1 MRHVIIATLSLFLLS
16 SLSLP
21 VDSAAQNLTPA
32 EISKVDQIF
41 KDYAKADSPG
51 CALGVYR
58 DGAIAYA
65 QGYGMASLELG
76 VAITPKTVFD
86 IGSTSKQFTAF
97 SILLLQ
103 QQGKLSLDDDIRKF
117 MPEIPDYGKRITL
130 RHLMT
135 HTSGMRD
142 YAGLFDLA
150 GVPEQNLT
158 NDQDAVD
165 LIARQKAL
173 NFMPGEEWD
182 YSNTGF
188 FLLSQVAKRVTGKTL
203 RDFDQE
209 NIFSPLGMKST
220 QIFNDHT
227 LVIPHRATGYS
238 FDDEQKVFGVEM
250 SNFEQT
256 GDGSVQTSVEDLQR
270 WDENFYTAK
279 LGGEELIRQ
288 MQVVGKLNNG
298 KEHGYAA
305 GLEVSAYRGQPVVRH
320 GGAWAGYRAELLRFP
335 KQHTSVAVLCN
346 VAQSAPSVRADRVA
360 DVILEKMLAPVPEA
374 AQNKIP
380 AKPVSPEA
388 LQKYVGVYRN
398 EKDQYERVEFKDG
411 KLWLMSYGIELI
423 PQTSNV
429 FQTDF
434 TEGTFT
440 FAGKQMVVET
450 ADEKPVK
457 FSLIQTRAPQD
468 IGQFVGDYYSA
479 ELDATWQL
487 RMKDGQLTARVKHS
501 DASSMT
507 LLPVSVDT
515 FTLEGGSLRFELQGG
530 VPSRAFLTVSRIR
543 NVEFVKS
550 RSQQ

>member
-1 MRHVIIATLSLFLLS
+1 MRRVIVASLSLFLL
-16 SLSLP
+16 P
-21 VDSAAQNLTPA
+21 VGSTAQNLTPA
-32 EISKVDQIF
+32 EIGKVDEIF

-58 DGAIAYA
+58 DGAIVYA

-76 VAITPKTVFD
+76 VPITPRTVFD

-165 LIARQKAL
+165 LIVRQKAL

-188 FLLSQVAKRVTGKTL
+188 FLLSQVVKRVTGKTL

-209 NIFSPLGMKST
+209 NIFTPLGMRST

-227 LVIPHRATGYS
+227 LIIPHRATGYS
-238 FDDEQKVFGVEM
+238 FDDERKAFGVEM

-256 GDGSVQTSVEDLQR
+256 GDGSVQTSIEDLQR
-270 WDENFYTAK
+270 WDENFYSAK
-279 LGGEELIRQ
+279 LGGEALIRQ
-288 MQVVGKLNNG
+288 MQVVGRLNNG
-298 KEHGYAA
+298 KEHEYAA
-305 GLEVSAYRGQPVVRH
+305 GLEIMTYRGQPVVRH

-335 KQHTSVAVLCN
+335 KQHTSIAVLCN
-346 VAQSAPSVRADRVA
+346 VAQATPSLRANRVA
-360 DVILEKMLAPVPEA
+360 DVVMANVLAPLPAAVDYTSAGKTVP
-374 AQNKIP
+374 P
-380 AKPVSPEA
+380 DV
-388 LQKYVGVYRN
+388 LQKCVGVYKN
-398 EKDQYERVEFKDG
+398 DKDDYQRIEFKEG
-411 KLWLMSYGIELI
+411 KLWLMNDGIELI
-423 PQTSNV
+423 PLSSNV
-429 FQTDF
+429 FRTSLI
-434 TEGTFT
+434 EGTFS
-440 FAGKQMVVET
+440 FRQRQMVVKI
-450 ADEKPVK
+450 DGEKPVT
-457 FSLIQTRAPQD
+457 FALIQTQKPKD
-468 IGQFVGDYYSA
+468 LGQFVGDYYSA

-487 RMKDGQLTARVKHS
+487 RVKDGQLTEQVKHS
-501 DASSMT
+501 DAPSLT
-507 LLPVSVDT
+507 LRPICQDT
-515 FTLEGGSLRFELQGG
+515 FTLEGGSLRFEIEGG
-530 VPSRAFLTVSRIR
+530 IPKRAFLTVSRIR
-543 NVEFVKS
+543 NVEFVKTQS
-550 RSQQ
+550 EP